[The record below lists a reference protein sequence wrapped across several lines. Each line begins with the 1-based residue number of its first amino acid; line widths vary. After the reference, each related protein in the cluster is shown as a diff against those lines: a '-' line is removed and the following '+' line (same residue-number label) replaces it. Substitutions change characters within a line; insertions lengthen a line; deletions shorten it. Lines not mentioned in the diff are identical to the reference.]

1 MYAQPYTVSMSSSA
15 LWWQG
20 IINYAGIWRVRVVPL
35 SACLEHF
42 VFPDLH
48 IQCDIYITLTLGE
61 SLKWH
66 CTYPNGYILQAKF
79 ISLLSRYKVCN
90 TGIQVYAVG
99 IFSLLHDTKLQQE
112 LRSYYNSEHTCARTH
127 TYVPYLVI
135 LWIIFYHFFNILQFW
150 NQVFVQVFQDLP
162 PEIRRNFT

>member
-1 MYAQPYTVSMSSSA
+1 MQGYEEWGLYHCLLASNTLFSLIYTYNV
-15 LWWQG
+15 
-20 IINYAGIWRVRVVPL
+20 I
-35 SACLEHF
+35 F
-42 VFPDLH
+42 
-48 IQCDIYITLTLGE
+48 TLP
-61 SLKWH
+61 SHWAIRPLKWH
-66 CTYPNGYILQAKF
+66 CTYPNGYTLQAKF
-79 ISLLSRYKVCN
+79 ISWLSRYKVCN